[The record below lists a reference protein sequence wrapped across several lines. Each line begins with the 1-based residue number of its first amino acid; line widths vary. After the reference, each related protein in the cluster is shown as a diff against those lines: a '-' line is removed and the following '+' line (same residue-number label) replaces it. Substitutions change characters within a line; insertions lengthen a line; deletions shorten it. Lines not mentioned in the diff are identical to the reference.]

1 MLCLSRDT
9 VVIINNNELI
19 QRKEILELAEVTE
32 KVS

>member
-9 VVIINNNELI
+9 IVIINNNELI

-32 KVS
+32 